1 MTPEGL
7 DPVSYEVIRNRL
19 VAITDEMR
27 VALQYVSGS
36 PTVTDASDFFTG
48 LFLPDGPFISMG
60 NGGAFSS
67 APLAQLVRWILADP
81 ATTVRDGDMFIANDP
96 FIAALHQNDVQMMC
110 PIFSG
115 GELVGWAGVMAHETD
130 VGGMDFASWSPR
142 AREMYQEGLRLPAV
156 KLVDRGETRRT
167 SSG

>member
-1 MTPEGL
+1 MTRAAL

-27 VALQYVSGS
+27 VALQSVSGS

-67 APLAQLVRWILADP
+67 APARAARPLDPRRP
-81 ATTVRDGDMFIANDP
+81 ATTVRDGDMFIGNDP
-96 FIAALHQNDVQMMC
+96 FIAALHQNDVQMIV
-110 PIFSG
+110 PD
-115 GELVGWAGVMAHETD
+115 LLRR
-130 VGGMDFASWSPR
+130 R
-142 AREMYQEGLRLPAV
+142 ARRLGRRHGPRDRRRRDGLR
-156 KLVDRGETRRT
+156 KLVAAGARDLPGGPPA
-167 SSG
+167 SGA